1 MTKKTNWDDIPLSVW
16 SVIYYKKDDNENMKF
31 YDFVG
36 DASYLCEGIS
46 KDELEEMS
54 EEKVKQLNLGY

>member
-1 MTKKTNWDDIPLSVW
+1 MSKKTNWDNIPLSVW
-16 SVIYYKKDDNENMKF
+16 SVVYYKEDDNENMKF

-36 DASYLCEGIS
+36 DASSLCEGIY
-46 KDELEEMS
+46 KEDTEEMS

>member
-16 SVIYYKKDDNENMKF
+16 SVIYYKEDDNENMKF

-36 DASYLCEGIS
+36 DASYLCNGIS

-54 EEKVKQLNLGY
+54 EEKVKKLNLGY

>member
-1 MTKKTNWDDIPLSVW
+1 MSKKTKWDKIPLSVW
-16 SVIYYKKDDNENMKF
+16 SVVYYKEDDNENMKF
-31 YDFVG
+31 YDFKG
-36 DASYLCEGIS
+36 DASYLCDGIT

>member
-1 MTKKTNWDDIPLSVW
+1 MSKKTNWDNIQLSVW
-16 SVIYYKKDDNENMKF
+16 SVVYYKEDDNENMKF

-36 DASYLCEGIS
+36 DASYLCDGIS

-54 EEKVKQLNLGY
+54 EEKVKQLNLG

>member
-1 MTKKTNWDDIPLSVW
+1 MNKKTNWDDIPLSVW
-16 SVIYYKKDDNENMKF
+16 NIIYYKEDDNGNTKF

-36 DASYLCEGIS
+36 DASQFCDGIH

-54 EEKVKQLNLGY
+54 EEKVKQLNLEY

>member
-1 MTKKTNWDDIPLSVW
+1 MSKKPNWDNIPLSVW
-16 SVIYYKKDDNENMKF
+16 SVVYYKEDDNENMKF

-36 DASYLCEGIS
+36 DASSLCEGIS
-46 KDELEEMS
+46 KEDTEEMS